1 MSKKLGYFQ
10 KIYIDIMEDTY
21 TRDEIVRTIK
31 REIKYYTD
39 KMYEASD
46 EYTKAS
52 YSDIICALEVLE
64 NKF

>member
-1 MSKKLGYFQ
+1 
-10 KIYIDIMEDTY
+10 MEETY
-21 TRDEIVRTIK
+21 TRDDIVRQIK
-31 REIKYYTD
+31 REIKYYTE

-46 EYTKAS
+46 AYTKSS